1 MEFESY
7 EYHYSPVLES
17 TLVRFTTLVRSLVPP
32 SSHCSSSRLGV
43 REKDEKDEN
52 SVALGLP
59 CVLGKGGVAML
70 TSLISFVLIFVI
82 II

>member
-1 MEFESY
+1 M
-7 EYHYSPVLES
+7 
-17 TLVRFTTLVRSLVPP
+17 
-32 SSHCSSSRLGV
+32 

-82 II
+82 IIQWRPVEKENMHLWVKKIITWPSFDGTRLH